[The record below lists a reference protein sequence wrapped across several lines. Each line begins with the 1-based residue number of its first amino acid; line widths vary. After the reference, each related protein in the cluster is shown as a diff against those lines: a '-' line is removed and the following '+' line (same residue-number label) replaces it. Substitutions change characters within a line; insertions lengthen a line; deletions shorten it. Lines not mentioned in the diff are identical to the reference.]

1 MLAWDVPLPD
11 PRPGDL
17 IAVPV
22 TGAYH
27 ATMASNYNAF
37 GRPAAVLVDDA
48 AATEITRRETRTTC
62 SRASGSHG

>member
-1 MLAWDVPLPD
+1 MLALDVPLPD

-27 ATMASNYNAF
+27 ASMASTYNAF
-37 GRPAAVLVDDA
+37 GRPAAVLVDDG
-48 AATEITRRETRTTC
+48 AATEITRRETSDDLLARE
-62 SRASGSHG
+62 R